1 MFVPNQSGEM
11 SINKGKRRS
20 ATRKAMKAKDKPTKG
35 SGKKSVRKGAME
47 EEVTAI

>member
-1 MFVPNQSGEM
+1 
-11 SINKGKRRS
+11 
-20 ATRKAMKAKDKPTKG
+20 MKAKDKPTKG